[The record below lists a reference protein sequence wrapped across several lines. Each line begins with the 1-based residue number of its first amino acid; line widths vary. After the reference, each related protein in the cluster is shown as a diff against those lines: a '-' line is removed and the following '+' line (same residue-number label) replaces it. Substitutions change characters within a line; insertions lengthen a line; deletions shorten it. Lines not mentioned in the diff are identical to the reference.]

1 MNTEINET
9 MTSIFGNATIS
20 HVSGNPHSHQSAF
33 EILPIVGFET
43 AIEEICQWD
52 GYSPTP
58 LYSLKSLAESLS
70 LGEVLYKDEGSR
82 FRLGSF
88 KALGGAYAALC
99 LLQKQISFTLNHEV
113 NLKDIR
119 VGKYAEE
126 ASEITLVSATDG
138 NHGSSLAWGCQR
150 FGAPCRIYIHAE
162 VSEVRADAMRHLG
175 ADVIRIKGDYDDSV
189 ELARNEAERNNWFV
203 VSDTT
208 WPGYSEVPRDVMLG
222 YGVMTKEINDELINP
237 PTHILL
243 QSACGGFAAS
253 VASFLRQYWGGQTP
267 RVVIVESE
275 LASCLYESA
284 KANEVKRVKIKEETI
299 MAGLSCGEVSEIA
312 WQILAEEANDFVTIP
327 DKIVPP
333 TVQLLAHP
341 NGDDPLIEAGESA
354 VAGLAVIISAGKQP
368 DLKTKLGLDENSRV
382 LLIGS
387 EGVTDREIFNKIMKG
402 DKNVGQTCSRFS
414 S

>member
-20 HVSGNPHSHQSAF
+20 HVSGNPHSHQSEF
-33 EILPIVGFET
+33 KILPIVGFET
-43 AIEEICQWD
+43 AIEEISQWD

-119 VGKYAEE
+119 VGNYAEE

-138 NHGSSLAWGCQR
+138 NHGRSLAWGCER
-150 FGAPCRIYIHAE
+150 FGAPCRIYIHSE

-208 WPGYSEVPRDVMLG
+208 WPGYS
-222 YGVMTKEINDELINP
+222 
-237 PTHILL
+237 
-243 QSACGGFAAS
+243 
-253 VASFLRQYWGGQTP
+253 
-267 RVVIVESE
+267 
-275 LASCLYESA
+275 
-284 KANEVKRVKIKEETI
+284 
-299 MAGLSCGEVSEIA
+299 
-312 WQILAEEANDFVTIP
+312 
-327 DKIVPP
+327 
-333 TVQLLAHP
+333 
-341 NGDDPLIEAGESA
+341 
-354 VAGLAVIISAGKQP
+354 
-368 DLKTKLGLDENSRV
+368 
-382 LLIGS
+382 
-387 EGVTDREIFNKIMKG
+387 
-402 DKNVGQTCSRFS
+402 
-414 S
+414 